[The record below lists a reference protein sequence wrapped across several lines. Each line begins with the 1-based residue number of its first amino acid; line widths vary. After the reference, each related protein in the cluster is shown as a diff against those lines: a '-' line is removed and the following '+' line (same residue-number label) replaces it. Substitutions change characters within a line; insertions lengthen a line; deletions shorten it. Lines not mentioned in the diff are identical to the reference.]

1 MRTKTYSIPET
12 EPDIVAEPAVAYLVR
27 DAACHVSTDVAHHAS
42 TGSWGPNALFNG
54 TQEEFLEHIHRIE
67 EGEFMTLDEFDN
79 KFEAWK
85 TKYLTNKLK

>member
-12 EPDIVAEPAVAYLVR
+12 EPDFVAEPAVAYLVR
-27 DAACHVSTDVAHHAS
+27 DAARHVS

-67 EGEFMTLDEFDN
+67 EGEFMTIEEADKE
-79 KFEAWK
+79 FEAWK
-85 TKYLTNKLK
+85 MKLLANRI